1 MSETRILL
9 AKTKEGDL
17 EARKLVVEE
26 NLNLVHHVVKR
37 FAGRGYDLQDLFQ
50 IGSIGLLKAVDH
62 FDLTKDVCFSTYAV
76 PMIMGEIRRFLR
88 DDGMIRVSRSI
99 KENAVLI
106 HRERE
111 KIRKEEGREAR
122 MDEICRRTGLKEDAV
137 IEATE
142 AFREVESIDKS
153 ICNSD
158 GKQVALVEL
167 LRDERNEKEEIVNR
181 LVLMQL
187 LECLE
192 QNERELILLR
202 YLQNKTQT
210 EVAHILSM
218 SQVQV
223 SRKEKKILLKL
234 RNEYFGN
241 FSKK

>member
-17 EARKLVVEE
+17 EARRQVVEE

-37 FAGRGYDLQDLFQ
+37 FAGRGYDMQDLFQ

-62 FDLTKDVCFSTYAV
+62 FDLNKDVCFSTYAV

-88 DDGMIRVSRSI
+88 DDGIIRVSRSI

-106 HRERE
+106 HKERE

-122 MDEICRRTGLKEDAV
+122 MEEICKRTGLREDAV

-142 AFREVESIDKS
+142 AFREIESIDKQIS
-153 ICNSD
+153 YHD
-158 GKQVALVEL
+158 GKQVALIDIL
-167 LRDERNEKEEIVNR
+167 QDERNEKEEIVNR
-181 LVLMQL
+181 LVLTQL
-187 LECLE
+187 LSSLE

-202 YLQNKTQT
+202 YMQNKTQT
-210 EVAHILSM
+210 EVAQALSM

-241 FSKK
+241 F

>member
-1 MSETRILL
+1 MSETRVLL

-17 EARKLVVEE
+17 EARNRVVED

-37 FAGRGYDLQDLFQ
+37 FAGRGYDMQDLFQ

-62 FDLTKDVCFSTYAV
+62 FDLSKEVCFSTYAV

-122 MDEICRRTGLKEDAV
+122 MDEICRRTGLREDAV

-142 AFREVESIDKS
+142 AFREVESIDKTIS
-153 ICNSD
+153 YSD
-158 GKQVALVEL
+158 GKEVALIDL
-167 LRDERNEKEEIVNR
+167 LHDERNEKEEIMNR
-181 LVLMQL
+181 MVLMQL
-187 LECLE
+187 LESLD
-192 QNERELILLR
+192 QKERELILLR
-202 YLQNKTQT
+202 YLKNKTQT
-210 EVAHILSM
+210 EVAELLTM

-234 RNEYFGN
+234 RNAYFGN
-241 FSKK
+241 FTKK